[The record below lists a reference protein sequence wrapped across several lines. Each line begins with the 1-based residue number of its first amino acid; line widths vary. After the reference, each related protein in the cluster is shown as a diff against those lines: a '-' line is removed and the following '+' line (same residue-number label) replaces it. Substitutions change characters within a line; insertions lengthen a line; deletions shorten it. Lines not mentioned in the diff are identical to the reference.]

1 MAESQKSNKD
11 TVIRARVDRTTV
23 EKLEYI
29 ERKTNR
35 KKSEVIRDGIQKIY
49 DEIKK

>member
-1 MAESQKSNKD
+1 MADNQKSNKD
-11 TVIRARVDRTTV
+11 TVIRARVDKKTV
-23 EKLEYI
+23 KQLEYI
-29 ERKTNR
+29 EKQTSK

>member
-1 MAESQKSNKD
+1 MADNQKSNKD
-11 TVIRARVDRTTV
+11 TVIRARVDSKTV
-23 EKLEYI
+23 EQLEYI
-29 ERKTNR
+29 EKKTNR